1 MNYIL
6 IIALALGSVTASC
19 QKEPVRVNY
28 PEELSEK
35 DSIFIDNVLKVC
47 EPDYIDADA
56 MYVEK
61 HIELYVAFEDYS
73 RIYYLSHD
81 GRIETMLEFYPDG
94 KFINYG
100 EESQ

>member
-35 DSIFIDNVLKVC
+35 DSIFIDNVLKV
-47 EPDYIDADA
+47 
-56 MYVEK
+56 
-61 HIELYVAFEDYS
+61 LF
-73 RIYYLSHD
+73 L
-81 GRIETMLEFYPDG
+81 
-94 KFINYG
+94 
-100 EESQ
+100 